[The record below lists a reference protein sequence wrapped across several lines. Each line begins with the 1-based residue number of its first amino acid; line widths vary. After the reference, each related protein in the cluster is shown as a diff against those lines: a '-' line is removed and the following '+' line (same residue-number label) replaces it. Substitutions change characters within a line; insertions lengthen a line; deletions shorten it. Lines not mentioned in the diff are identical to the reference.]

1 MKNSNAEIL
10 FVVRD
15 IMQQMIFSAQTEN
28 WENVSVLDK
37 KRTEFLSD
45 LSDTE
50 YTGGLEL
57 IDEIIKLDQKI
68 LDMATSAKNQINDRV
83 ALASR
88 SREVHN
94 EYQTI
99 SEL

>member
-1 MKNSNAEIL
+1 MKNSNAQIL
-10 FVVRD
+10 IIVRD
-15 IMQQMIFSAQTEN
+15 TMQQMLSSAQTEN
-28 WENVSVLDK
+28 WEKVSVLDK
-37 KRTEFLSD
+37 KRTELLSD

-68 LDMATSAKNQINDRV
+68 LDMATRARNQINDRV

-88 SREVHN
+88 SN
-94 EYQTI
+94 
-99 SEL
+99 

>member
-1 MKNSNAEIL
+1 MKNNNAEIL
-10 FVVRD
+10 LIVRD
-15 IMQQMIFSAQTEN
+15 LMQQMISSAQTAN
-28 WENVSVLDK
+28 WENVSALDK

-57 IDEIIKLDQKI
+57 IDEIIELDQQI
-68 LDMATSAKNQINDRV
+68 LELATTAKSQINDKL

-88 SREVHN
+88 SRQVHN

-99 SEL
+99 AEL

>member
-68 LDMATSAKNQINDRV
+68 LELATKAKSQLNDKV

-88 SREVHN
+88 SRQVHN